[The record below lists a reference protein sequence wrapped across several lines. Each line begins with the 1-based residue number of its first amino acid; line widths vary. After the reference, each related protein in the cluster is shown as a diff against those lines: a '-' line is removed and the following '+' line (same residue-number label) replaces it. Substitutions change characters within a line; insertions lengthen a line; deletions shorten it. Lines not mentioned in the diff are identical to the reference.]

1 MNCEIDFENEFV
13 ERLIHLKEE
22 KGVSSRDMSLSMGQS
37 TSYINN
43 IENRNC
49 LPSLKTFFYICEYFD
64 ITPKEFFDYETEY
77 PALKKQ
83 LFEEIKG
90 LDHHEIS
97 HILAVIKDMNKI
109 KSNMKRVK
117 EYQFR

>member
-1 MNCEIDFENEFV
+1 MNYEDEFV
-13 ERLIHLKEE
+13 ERLIHLKVE

-37 TSYINN
+37 SSYINN

-77 PALKKQ
+77 PALKNQ
-83 LFEEIKG
+83 LFEEIKS
-90 LDHHEIS
+90 LDYNELN
-97 HILAVIKDMNKI
+97 HILEVVRDLNKS